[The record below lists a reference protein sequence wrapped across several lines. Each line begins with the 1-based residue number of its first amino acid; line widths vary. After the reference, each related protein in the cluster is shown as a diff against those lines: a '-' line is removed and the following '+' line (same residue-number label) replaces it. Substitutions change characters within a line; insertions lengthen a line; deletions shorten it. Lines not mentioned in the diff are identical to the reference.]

1 MDPSRRDALKRI
13 GTATAVLAGAAA
25 LGKLSWDP
33 GGGGAAEKEKPQTRD
48 YRLGDDETRPQLVI
62 ARNQED
68 PAALVQ
74 SALAAMGGMAR
85 FVSRGDVV
93 VVKPNIGWD
102 RTPIH
107 AANTNPV
114 VVAEVV
120 RQCASTR
127 GRAAWS

>member
-1 MDPSRRDALKRI
+1 
-13 GTATAVLAGAAA
+13 
-25 LGKLSWDP
+25 
-33 GGGGAAEKEKPQTRD
+33 
-48 YRLGDDETRPQLVI
+48 VI

-120 RQCASTR
+120 RLALRR
-127 GRAAWS
+127 GREAAWS